1 MILHEL
7 RNGQHSAFEC
17 GGVCFE
23 ESVDIIVAGAGSAGV
38 YSLLA
43 AAQEGASVLGVE
55 RSGCSGGMCT
65 LGSVNGYYYGGQGGL
80 YEETDRL
87 TREIGKYFCQFG
99 LHPDAKKIVLE
110 RQLAEARARV
120 WYDSVILGVYT
131 EGDAV
136 RGVRVLRG
144 DTVCMVGCLILID
157 GTSEGHLIR
166 ICDIPYEV
174 GRSTDGTM
182 QPFSSVRVFYTG
194 DGRLSRTNFNSG
206 YLNQYAEEDVS
217 RAILYAHSRHSEMR
231 EEEGCFL
238 YAAPLIGVRE
248 GLRFRGRE
256 RLTLDDILAGRGR
269 EDALI
274 YAYSDIDKHG
284 SDLAFDEKTYQDWY
298 LLSNLSTVA
307 MKIPVPLG
315 CLIPQGISGLMTTG
329 RCLSADSYAV
339 SAVRMNRDMFRL
351 GEACGTVAALAV
363 KSGCGLWEADRK
375 ALKKRLLER
384 GCFDSH
390 SSWQIG
396 FHFPGRPDDFTP
408 VYWLE
413 NLEEIRA
420 GLDSDKPGVAFW
432 SCRRLGAEIAG
443 DALLEM
449 MRQGKERLRF
459 HAALALGLTGDAR
472 ALPVLR
478 EIVRCRSDY
487 FFEDCRRS
495 NQLRSANAIILCGR
509 LGGQELVPEL
519 AAVLSPGEFER
530 ELYHCR
536 TGYSYQFGIRENFNL
551 VYFQHLSC
559 AVGALIAIARREEA
573 AKPAVCAALAGLGDL
588 SWLPHVTEMPED
600 SSEYQCAYRIW
611 LHAERFLKDGSV

>member
-7 RNGQHSAFEC
+7 RNGEHTAVDC
-17 GGVCFE
+17 GEVLFGEFADV
-23 ESVDIIVAGAGSAGV
+23 IVAGAGTAGV

-43 AAQEGASVLGVE
+43 AAQEGVSVLGIE
-55 RSGCSGGMCT
+55 RGGCSGGMCT
-65 LGSVNGYYYGGQGGL
+65 LGSVNGYYYGGRGGL

-87 TREIGKYFCQFG
+87 VREIGQYFCQFG
-99 LHPDAKKIVLE
+99 LHPDAKKIVLD
-110 RQLAEARARV
+110 RQLAEAGARV
-120 WYDSVILGVYT
+120 WYDSMVLGVYT
-131 EGDAV
+131 EGEAV

-144 DTVCMVGCLILID
+144 DRVCTAGCRVLID

-166 ICDIPYEV
+166 ICGVPYEV
-174 GRSTDGTM
+174 GRGTDGTM
-182 QPFSSVRVFYTG
+182 QPFSSVRVFYIG
-194 DGRLSRTNFNSG
+194 NGRLSRTNFDSG
-206 YLNQYAEEDVS
+206 YMNQYEAEDVS
-217 RAILYAHSRHSEMR
+217 RAILYAHSHHSEMR
-231 EEEGCFL
+231 AEDGCFL

-248 GLRFRGRE
+248 GLRFEGRE
-256 RLTLDDILAGRGR
+256 RLTLDAILDRR
-269 EDALI
+269 RWEDPLI

-298 LLSNLSTVA
+298 MLSNLSTVA

-315 CLIPQGISGLMTTG
+315 CVLPQRMEGLMTTG

-351 GEACGTVAALAV
+351 GEACGIAAALAV
-363 KSGCGLWEADRK
+363 KEGRSVWEIGRT
-375 ALKKRLLER
+375 ALKKRLLAR

-408 VYWLE
+408 VFWFE

-432 SCRRLGAEIAG
+432 SCRRLGAEVIG

-449 MRQGKERLRF
+449 MRQGEERLRY
-459 HAALALGLTGDAR
+459 HAALALGLTGDVR

-495 NQLRSANAIILCGR
+495 NQLRSANSLILCGR
-509 LGGQELVPEL
+509 LGGRGLVPEI
-519 AAVLSPGEFER
+519 AAILSPEEFER
-530 ELYHCR
+530 PLYHRR
-536 TGYSYQFGIRENFNL
+536 TGYSYQFGLRENFNL

-559 AVGALIAIARREEA
+559 AVSALIQIARREEA
-573 AKPAVCAALAGLGDL
+573 AKPAVCAALAELGSL
-588 SWLPHVTEMPED
+588 RWLPDVTKMPED
-600 SSEYQCAYRIW
+600 TSEYQCAYRIW
-611 LHAERFLKDGSV
+611 LHAERFLKEETL